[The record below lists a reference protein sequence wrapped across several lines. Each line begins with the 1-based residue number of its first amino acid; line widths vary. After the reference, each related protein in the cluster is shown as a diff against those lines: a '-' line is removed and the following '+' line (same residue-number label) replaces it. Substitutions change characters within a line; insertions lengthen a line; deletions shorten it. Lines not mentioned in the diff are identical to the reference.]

1 MAETPSDVLFI
12 HCRFRKGSLVMKL
25 PRDSQ
30 VASFPTFLY
39 ATVEG
44 SIGLLASLPKPWYD
58 WLARLQEAARRVI
71 KGVGGWDHSTY
82 RAFFSDKRI
91 PSLILPPGQSLGSSS
106 EMDMLSKGFID
117 GDLVECVLDLPKDK
131 QEQVAALMLVS
142 GPPPTPHPD
151 TCQLDYIINKL
162 EELVQGLH

>member
-1 MAETPSDVLFI
+1 
-12 HCRFRKGSLVMKL
+12 MKL
-25 PRDSQ
+25 PRDSPS

-39 ATVEG
+39 VTVEG
-44 SIGLLASLPKPWYD
+44 SIGLLASLPKPWYE
-58 WLARLQEAARRVI
+58 WLVRLQEAARRVI
-71 KGVGGWDHSTY
+71 KGVGGWDHSSY
-82 RAFFSDKRI
+82 RAFSSEKRI
-91 PSLILPPGQSLGSSS
+91 PSLILPPGQSLSSSSS

-117 GDLVECVLDLPKDK
+117 GDLVECILDLPKDK

-142 GPPPTPHPD
+142 GPHPNPHSD